1 MLVQIAIIRDDR
13 LGSNFFILKISV
25 SFLWDENSTNSNEDV
40 CIEHLEQL
48 EKAEN
53 RIYSSFNCDR
63 TELR

>member
-48 EKAEN
+48 EKKQKIES
-53 RIYSSFNCDR
+53 IVVLIV
-63 TELR
+63 TELN